1 MNVQKLKESLV
12 VLKENLGGGLLAA
25 DIYGAHDGQ
34 TIAAMDN
41 KPYPVADAVFSRI
54 IKMMTEALNDAKF
67 PPLGNYVLMDLQDN
81 KVGIV
86 LPMGDYQWGMLMD
99 SSKTPL
105 GLALNVA
112 IPKAIK
118 TFKEALAED

>member
-1 MNVQKLKESLV
+1 MNVQKLRESLE

-34 TIAAMDN
+34 TIVALDN
-41 KPYPVADAVFSRI
+41 KPHPVADAVFCRI
-54 IKMMTEALNDAKF
+54 IKMMQESLRDAKF
-67 PPLGNYVLMDLQDN
+67 PPLGKYVLMDLEGD

-86 LPMGDYQWGMLMD
+86 LPMGDYQWGMLVD
-99 SSKTPL
+99 YNKTQL